1 MNWLLL
7 KIRQRLGFFIKK
19 IKNVYSDVTF
29 KMTNSK
35 IDIVRNFK
43 NLDAF

>member
-1 MNWLLL
+1 MNWLLM
-7 KIRQRLGFFIKK
+7 KIKQRLGFFIKK
-19 IKNVYSDVTF
+19 FKNVYNDVTF

-35 IDIVRNFK
+35 VEIVRNFK